1 MVSRVALVRN
11 PVLTNWR
18 KEMLAVTRL
27 LKAALLSLGLV
38 ALAGTAGAQTLQW
51 SDQFGT
57 PKGDAATSVA
67 TGVGGVYVVGRT
79 GADLPGASGAG
90 GSDAFVRKY
99 ATDGTV
105 LWTRQF
111 GTTERDG
118 AAGVATDS
126 SGVYVAGT
134 TGGEFPDETT
144 NGLRD
149 GFVRKYSPT
158 GTLLWTQ
165 QFGTTNQDA
174 VHGVAVTSDG
184 VFVAGDTYGVFDGQS
199 QKGLLDAYVV
209 AFSASGAPKW
219 TRQFG
224 TTSSDDGS
232 GIAGDGSGVYVSGET
247 KGAFPGRTNNGGGDA
262 YVRKISP
269 TGATEWT
276 RQFGTSGNDSGLG
289 IAVSGS
295 SVFVT
300 GSTSGTFLHQE
311 SVGGGDSYVRRYST
325 GGSTGWTYQ
334 FGTDARDDATA
345 IAATSSGE
353 WVTGSTLGKFDGA
366 SKVGKADAFL
376 IELSSGG
383 ALSSADQFGST
394 DNDAGTG
401 VAVSGSS
408 SFVSGKTKGALE
420 GQFSSG
426 RSDAFAV
433 RID

>member
-1 MVSRVALVRN
+1 MVSRVALARN
-11 PVLTNWR
+11 PRADELE

-27 LKAALLSLGLV
+27 LKAALLSLGLL

-51 SDQFGT
+51 GDQFGT
-57 PKGDAATSVA
+57 PKGDAAAAVT
-67 TGVGGVYVVGRT
+67 TGPGGVYVVGRA

-99 ATDGTV
+99 ANDGTV

-111 GTTERDG
+111 GTPDRDG

-134 TGGEFPDETT
+134 TGGQFAGQTT

-158 GTLLWTQ
+158 GTLDWTQ
-165 QFGTTNQDA
+165 QFGTTNSDA
-174 VHGVAVTSDG
+174 VHGIAVTSDG
-184 VFVAGDTYGVFDGQS
+184 VFVVGDTYGVFDGQS

-209 AFSASGAPKW
+209 AFSTSGTPKW

-232 GIAGDGSGVYVSGET
+232 AIAGDGSGVYVSGET
-247 KGAFPGRTNNGGGDA
+247 KGAFPGRTSNGGGDA
-262 YVRKISP
+262 YLRKISP
-269 TGATEWT
+269 AGATDWT
-276 RQFGTSGNDSGLG
+276 RQFGTSGTDTGSGV
-289 IAVSGS
+289 AVAGS
-295 SVFVT
+295 SVFVA

-325 GGSTGWTYQ
+325 GGSTGWTNQ
-334 FGTDARDDATA
+334 FGSDARDDATA
-345 IAATSSGE
+345 IAATSDGE

-376 IELSSGG
+376 VQLSSGG
-383 ALSSADQFGST
+383 VLSSADQFGST

-401 VAVSGSS
+401 VAVSSSS

-420 GQFSSG
+420 GESSSG

>member
-1 MVSRVALVRN
+1 
-11 PVLTNWR
+11 
-18 KEMLAVTRL
+18 MLAVTRL

-57 PKGDAATSVA
+57 PKGDAAISVA

-111 GTTERDG
+111 GTADRDG
-118 AAGVATDS
+118 ASAVVTDS
-126 SGVYVAGT
+126 SGVYVAGST
-134 TGGEFPDETT
+134 SGEFTGQTT

-158 GTLLWTQ
+158 GTLDWTQ
-165 QFGTTNQDA
+165 QFGTTNSDA
-174 VHGVAVTSDG
+174 VHGISVTSDG
-184 VFVAGDTYGVFDGQS
+184 VFVVGDTYGVFDGQS

-209 AFSASGAPKW
+209 AFAASGAPKW

-232 GIAGDGSGVYVSGET
+232 AIAGDGSGVYVSGET

-269 TGATEWT
+269 AGATAWT
-276 RQFGTSGNDSGLG
+276 RQFGTAGTDTGSGV
-289 IAVSGS
+289 AVSGS

-334 FGTDARDDATA
+334 FGTNARDDASA
-345 IAATSSGE
+345 IAATSGGE
-353 WVTGSTLGKFDGA
+353 WVAGSTLGKFDGA
-366 SKVGKADAFL
+366 
-376 IELSSGG
+376 
-383 ALSSADQFGST
+383 
-394 DNDAGTG
+394 
-401 VAVSGSS
+401 
-408 SFVSGKTKGALE
+408 
-420 GQFSSG
+420 
-426 RSDAFAV
+426 
-433 RID
+433 